1 MVEGHAYMTEDIHER
16 AIQLIDRLQVEG
28 LTAEE
33 RGWLEAHLESCA
45 QCQKQALETERALRA
60 LRSAAPRLDTTL
72 VLTTQM
78 RARIRAREIIENA
91 ARMRA
96 LWISCALSWVLGV
109 VSAPLL
115 WRGFEWAGHRLA
127 ISRAVWMT
135 GFALCWVAPAVV
147 VAALIIWRQAHGS
160 AVRQEQ

>member
-1 MVEGHAYMTEDIHER
+1 MSDDMHAQ
-16 AIQLIDRLQVEG
+16 ALQLIDKRQVEG
-28 LTAEE
+28 LSAEE
-33 RGWLEAHLESCA
+33 HNWLEAHLESCS

-60 LRSAAPRLDTTL
+60 LRSASPRFDVSLA
-72 VLTTQM
+72 LTTQM
-78 RARIRAREIIENA
+78 RARVRAHELIENA
-91 ARMRA
+91 ARLRA

-115 WRGFEWAGHRLA
+115 WWGFEWLGYRLA

-147 VAALIIWRQAHGS
+147 AAAVIAWRQGGR
-160 AVRQEQ
+160 AVTSDE